1 MLCPGFK
8 KLKCMVKKNLEE
20 NIKCNLKCN
29 NVKCEE
35 VERRVSKMFS
45 RVIRSSIRSPVQF
58 QLRNVSTMYKE
69 ATTTLR
75 KDMKAAMLA
84 KDAER

>member
-1 MLCPGFK
+1 MLCPDFK

-20 NIKCNLKCN
+20 NIKCN
-29 NVKCEE
+29 NVECEE

-45 RVIRSSIRSPVQF
+45 RVIRSSIRSPAQF